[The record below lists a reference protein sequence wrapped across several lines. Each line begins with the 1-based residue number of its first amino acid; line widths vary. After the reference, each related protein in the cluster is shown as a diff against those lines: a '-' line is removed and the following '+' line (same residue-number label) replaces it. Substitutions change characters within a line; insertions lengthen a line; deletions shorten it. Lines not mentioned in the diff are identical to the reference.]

1 MERIELVVVEP
12 RATMVTPKYDANWDS
27 NALRLIEEVGRVSH
41 RSEGKIAEGSAEPFV
56 RKVAVGFK
64 HAGIL
69 EHAVFTARFVGSRAM
84 THQLVRHRSGSSFVQ
99 ESQRYCDYSEGDV
112 RRLGVVIPPSILTT
126 RDGEIVRWD
135 EEKRRIVM
143 YAEDASCQ
151 IELKGF
157 SEAEVYFEGLFD
169 AYWRYLRLREV
180 GIKAEDAR
188 YVLPNATKTEVYVT
202 MNLRQ
207 WRHVFETRLSLRAQW
222 EIRKCVRDV
231 YDYFS
236 WKCPVLTE
244 GILVPKERRGG

>member
-1 MERIELVVVEP
+1 MERIELVVTEP
-12 RATMVTPKYDANWDS
+12 RATMVTPEYYTNWDS
-27 NALRLIEEVGRVSH
+27 NALRLIEKVGRVS
-41 RSEGKIAEGSAEPFV
+41 RKSEGRISEGSAEPFV
-56 RKVAVGFK
+56 RKWAVEAIHEGM
-64 HAGIL
+64 L
-69 EHAVFTARFVGSRAM
+69 EHVVFTACFVGSRAM
-84 THQLVRHRSGSSFVQ
+84 SLQLVRHRIASYVQ
-99 ESQRYCDYSEGDV
+99 ESQRYCDYSKGDV
-112 RRLGVVIPPSILTT
+112 RRLGVVIPPSVLVA
-126 RDGEIVRWD
+126 RDGEIVWYD
-135 EEKRRIVM
+135 DSNKQVVL
-143 YAEDASCQ
+143 YASDASCQ
-151 IELKGF
+151 IELKKF
-157 SEAEVYFEGLFD
+157 SAATIYFEGLFD

-207 WRHVFETRLSLRAQW
+207 WRHVFETRLSPRAQW